1 MNPGRWLLPAPL
13 LLCLACGGGGSS
25 SPAPLPVASPSM
37 LPPTVDAASGSITIQ
52 WLAPS
57 GSIDGFDLEARYGA
71 EAYQKLNTSLLP
83 AGTLTYALTLPAS
96 VAETTDCAFRAKA
109 RRGTESSPYSNE
121 VTYHKPLLAAGQPA
135 ASYDWAQAATVLSW
149 SNPSTQ
155 ANGFI
160 VKRAEC
166 TNGGSLLGDWVSLK
180 TEVSTATTWLDT
192 SARLGTFYLYRITN
206 VKGAEAS
213 ADGLSSA
220 VVSTQV
226 PSPTQLVAVFDAAK
240 GGVNLTWGNSFS
252 YGDGLLIERALADSG
267 GSAVGGWAALATPA
281 AGAAAF
287 LDTQVQEAQNY
298 LYRISNVRSSVD
310 SLPLTLSACVT
321 VPPGTPSG
329 LTASFNVN
337 QGVPSL
343 TWVSNTT
350 RATGVRVERAEAG
363 TSGLPTTPWVSLPV
377 PAGVITSFTDS
388 GAQEFTRYVYRVTN
402 GFGATWGTVSAISP
416 SVVTPLAAPTQVV
429 ATFDVASNKMKV
441 AWVSNT
447 TKADRV
453 QVERVAAD
461 ANGLPASVWN
471 SLTTNGTTTGYTDSY
486 TSELTSYL
494 YRVTNLASGVP
505 SAASAPS
512 APTRTPLAPPSS
524 LYAYVYSN
532 GSVLVSWST
541 SSASDYT
548 CLLDRAEAD
557 ASGTPTSAWSSLP
570 LPSGRPYNFQDTSV
584 TEGKAYVYRLAFSLN
599 GYTTPYRLM
608 AQPVQV
614 ALSAPAQVQATP
626 KVAGV
631 DLAWVNK
638 STAATQIVIRRSDNQ
653 STLDVASLPP
663 GTTTYSDANLPLGTY
678 FYRVVAKAGTAET
691 TSSEV
696 KATTLN
702 PTDALALTATTLS
715 VLLADDAALMPSG
728 TWVFAGQ
735 NPFGMLANPGDPW
748 AAFYPDTNSLLNG
761 SLVQTDASGH
771 PHSVYLIPSTTVPT
785 QTVVRHLWHDGSAWQ
800 TEDLWEGVIPRSTSV
815 QSYHYTLDQAGR
827 PQVLLNTSTSY
838 YPTVGA
844 MRHLHY
850 NGTAW
855 VCDSLAGAANSTLSI
870 SAFSLSLDAADQP
883 HLLFL
888 IGNAAVEFLPS
899 APGTWTSAT
908 LTSESLGT
916 GSTPV
921 IRGVWADAD
930 NGWLFYTTSPS
941 DSYYRVSLKAQQKV
955 AGVWQAPQ
963 TLVSNAAIL
972 SGEASIR
979 ICTTPSR
986 SKVLAGMATYAGL
999 KVFHQATGAWHETLV
1014 NTPSAYVS
1022 WFRLGLDGA
1031 GRLHV
1036 LVPASGGTVTY
1047 ADYHE

>member
-1 MNPGRWLLPAPL
+1 MHPGRWLLPAPI
-13 LLCLACGGGGSS
+13 LLCLACGGGGGSS
-25 SPAPLPVASPSM
+25 SPAPVPVASPSM
-37 LPPTVDAASGSITIQ
+37 LPPSVDPASGSLTIQ

-71 EAYQKLNTSLLP
+71 EAFQKLNTSLLP

-135 ASYDWAQAATVLSW
+135 ATYDWAQAGTVLSW
-149 SNPSTQ
+149 SSPSTQ

-166 TNGGSLLGDWVSLK
+166 TNGGSLLGDWVTLQ
-180 TEVSTATTWLDT
+180 TVASTSTTWLDA

-206 VKGAEAS
+206 IKGAEAS
-213 ADGLSSA
+213 AEGLPSA

-226 PSPTQLVAVFDAAK
+226 PSPTQLVAVFDAAH
-240 GGVNLTWGNSFS
+240 GGVNLTWGSSFA
-252 YGDGLLIERALADSG
+252 YGDGLLIERATADAG
-267 GSAVGGWAALATPA
+267 GSASGWAALATPA

-298 LYRISNVRSSVD
+298 LYRISNVRGSVD

-329 LTASFNVN
+329 LTASFNLN

-343 TWVSNTT
+343 TWTSNST
-350 RATGVRVERAEAG
+350 RATAVRVERAEADA
-363 TSGLPTTPWVSLPV
+363 SGLPATPWASLPV
-377 PAGVITSFTDS
+377 PAGVITSFTDP

-402 GFGATWGTVSAISP
+402 GFGATWGAASALSP

-429 ATFDVASNKMKV
+429 STFDPASNKMKV

-447 TKADRV
+447 TKADHV
-453 QVERVAAD
+453 QVERAEAD
-461 ANGLPASVWN
+461 ANGLPSSTWN
-471 SLTTNGTTTGYTDSY
+471 SLTTYGTTTGYTDSN

-512 APTRTPLAPPSS
+512 APTRTPLAPPSYLS
-524 LYAYVYSN
+524 AYVYSN
-532 GSVLVSWST
+532 GSVQLSWWVGNDCT
-541 SSASDYT
+541 Y
-548 CLLDRAEAD
+548 LLGRAEAD
-557 ASGTPTSAWSSLP
+557 ASGTPTSAWSSLTVP
-570 LPSGRPYNFQDTSV
+570 AGRQYSLQDTSV
-584 TEGKAYVYRLAFSLN
+584 TEGKAYVYRLAYSLN
-599 GYTTPYRLM
+599 GYTTPYRQTT
-608 AQPVQV
+608 QPVQLP
-614 ALSAPAQVQATP
+614 LSAPVQVQATP

-638 STAATQIVIRRSDNQ
+638 STAATQIVIRRSDTQ
-653 STLDVASLPP
+653 STVDVASLQP
-663 GTTTYSDANLPLGTY
+663 GTTAYSDANLPLGTY
-678 FYRVVAKAGTAET
+678 AYRVVAKAGTVET
-691 TSSEV
+691 ASSEV

-702 PTDALALTATTLS
+702 PPDALALTATTLS
-715 VLLADDAALMPSG
+715 VLLADDAALTPSG
-728 TWVFAGQ
+728 TWAFAGQ
-735 NPFGMLANPGDPW
+735 TPFGMLANPGDPW
-748 AAFYPDTNSLLNG
+748 AAFYPDTTSQLNG

-800 TEDLWEGVIPRSTSV
+800 TEDLWEGAIPRSYSV

-838 YPTVGA
+838 YPTVGG

-850 NGTAW
+850 TGSAW

-888 IGNAAVEFLPS
+888 IGFDAVEFLPS
-899 APGTWTSAT
+899 GTGTWTSAT
-908 LTSESLGT
+908 LTTESVSA
-916 GSTPV
+916 GSTPLV
-921 IRGVWADAD
+921 RGVWADAD
-930 NGWLFYTTSPS
+930 NGWLFYTTTPS
-941 DSYYRVSLKAQQKV
+941 GSYNKASLKVRQKL

-963 TLVSNAAIL
+963 VLALDAAVY
-972 SGEASIR
+972 SPDSVTR

-986 SKVLAGMATYAGL
+986 SRVLAGMATYSGL
-999 KVFHQATGAWHETLV
+999 KVYHQAMGAWHETLV
-1014 NTPSAYVS
+1014 NTPSVSVS
-1022 WFRLGLDGA
+1022 WVRLGLDGA
-1031 GRLHV
+1031 GHLHV